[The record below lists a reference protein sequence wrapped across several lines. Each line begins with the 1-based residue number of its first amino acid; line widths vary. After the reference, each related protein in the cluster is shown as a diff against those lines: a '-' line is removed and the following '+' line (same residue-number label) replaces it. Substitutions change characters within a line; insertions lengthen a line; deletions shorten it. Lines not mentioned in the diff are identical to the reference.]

1 MNIISMHA
9 MKELLHRAC
18 CLLAIAL
25 CLPTTTAF
33 AAAPEYER
41 DVLPFLKRHC
51 YSCHD
56 AKQAKA
62 GFRLDQLGTDF
73 LRGTTADD
81 WHEVINQINS
91 GAMPPKDQQRPDPK
105 AAFVVVEWVG
115 AKLKEAEKLARM
127 SGGRILMRRLN
138 RQEYANTVGDL
149 FQLDSHFVE
158 KLKRELPADGKA
170 EGFDRISS
178 ALFFDQTQMA
188 SYLEWT
194 AEITREAVQDAP
206 PLAQTYAWEANRHL
220 GEPVRQ
226 KVNENLDH
234 MIETGPP
241 THFKTEKG
249 MLVRSSIRYGRQSA
263 EFIDLPPG
271 PPPSLSNF
279 VKQDGYYRIRI
290 KGGSDAG
297 ERGEPIRVRLVYAGD
312 SPLEQTFE
320 FMPNGTL
327 DKPEV
332 TELIVFLRAGQP
344 DMTKNLNINWNGLW
358 DARINH
364 PVWEDF
370 NLRILVANGQMSKA
384 AADKNDEL
392 LKKYRADLDKAL
404 ADAKAFTGTRWIHN
418 EKYNIETL
426 PKLLIDTIE
435 VEGPVVKEWPPAS
448 HVALGLDEKT
458 PADEAGLREVFSKLL
473 PRAYRRPGPGLG
485 FQPDPLPQKQ
495 TTGRM
500 PIPRIEAE
508 EIDRLVNIAAKAMRD
523 EKLDFKAALRLGLQT
538 MLVSPGFVFLQ
549 EPQASGESAARPLND
564 YELASRLSY
573 FLWSSLPDDELFA
586 IAAKGGLRD
595 ASTLRA
601 QVTRMLADPKSRRFV
616 ENFAGQWLDV
626 EQFGSV
632 EPALEYKDYD
642 AKLKAAERE
651 EPLAFFQQVLSD
663 NLPVTNFLDSQF
675 LVVNERL
682 ARHYGIDGVTGDAF
696 QKVTLRP
703 EHHRGGV
710 LGMAGLMTLL
720 SDGTRTLPV
729 RRGAWVLERLLND
742 PPPPPPPNAGEIQPN
757 TTGVRLT
764 VRERLAKH
772 RSEPNCASCHA
783 KLDSYG
789 LALENYDA
797 IGRWRERQN
806 GEGIS
811 GPQAPM
817 IDPSG
822 ALKSGRE
829 FSDLAGYKAGL
840 LAEKE
845 KFVRAFS
852 EKLLTYALG
861 RAIGYIDNTTL
872 EQITTIAARSDHRM
886 QDLIHAVVSSEP
898 FLTK

>member
-9 MKELLHRAC
+9 MKELLHKAC
-18 CLLAIAL
+18 CLLAIAM

-41 DVLPFLKRHC
+41 DVLPFLKQHC

-56 AKQAKA
+56 ATQAKA

-73 LRGTTADD
+73 LRGSTADD

-91 GAMPPKDQQRPDPK
+91 GEMPPEEEPRPDPQ
-105 AAFVVVEWVG
+105 AAFTVVEWVG
-115 AKLKEAEKLARM
+115 AKLKEAEKLARL

-149 FQLDSHFVE
+149 FQLDPHFVE

-194 AEITREAVQDAP
+194 AEIAREAVQDAP
-206 PLAQTYAWEANRHL
+206 PLAKTYAWEANRHL

-241 THFKTEKG
+241 THFKTDKG
-249 MLVRSSIRYGRQSA
+249 MLVRSAIRYSKQSA

-271 PPPSLSNF
+271 PPPTLTAF
-279 VKQDGYYRIRI
+279 VKQDGYYRIRF
-290 KGGSDAG
+290 KGGSDPG
-297 ERGEPIRVRLVYAGD
+297 DRGEQIRVKLVYGGG

-320 FMPNGTL
+320 LQPKGTL
-327 DKPEV
+327 EKPEV
-332 TELIVFLRAGQP
+332 SELTVFLRAGGS
-344 DMTKNLNINWNGLW
+344 DMTKAFHITWNGLW

-364 PVWEDF
+364 PGWEDINF
-370 NLRILVANGQMSKA
+370 RIMVGGAKIGQAVAKKDG
-384 AADKNDEL
+384 DG
-392 LKKYRADLDKAL
+392 LKKARADLDKAL
-404 ADAKAFTGTRWIHN
+404 SDAKAFTGTRWIHN

-448 HVALGLDEKT
+448 HKVLGLDEKT
-458 PADEAGLREVFSKLL
+458 PHDETGLRKVFSKLL
-473 PRAYRRPGPGLG
+473 PRAYRR
-485 FQPDPLPQKQ
+485 
-495 TTGRM
+495 TV
-500 PIPRIEAE
+500 EAE
-508 EIDRLVNIAAKAMRD
+508 EVDRLVNIAAKAMRD
-523 EKLDFKAALRLGLQT
+523 EKLDLHAALRLGLQT

-549 EPQASGESAARPLND
+549 EPQVGGESARRPLND
-564 YELASRLSY
+564 HELASRLSY

-586 IAAKGGLRD
+586 LAAKGSLREP
-595 ASTLRA
+595 ATLRA
-601 QVTRMLADPKSRRFV
+601 QVTRMLADPKSRHFV

-632 EPALEYKDYD
+632 EPAMEYKDYD
-642 AKLKAAERE
+642 AKLKSAERE
-651 EPLAFFQQVLSD
+651 EPLAFFQQVLSE
-663 NLPVTNFLDSQF
+663 NLPVTNFLDSPF
-675 LVVNERL
+675 LVINERL
-682 ARHYGIDGVTGDAF
+682 ARHYGIEGVTGEAF
-696 QKVTLRP
+696 QKVALRP

-729 RRGAWVLERLLND
+729 RRGAWVLEKLLND

-757 TTGVRLT
+757 TAGARLT

-806 GEGIS
+806 GEGIT
-811 GPQAPM
+811 GPQAPN

-829 FSDLAGYKAGL
+829 FSDLAGYKAAL

-845 KFVRAFS
+845 RFIRAFS

-861 RAIGYIDNTTL
+861 RPVGYVDNATL
-872 EQITTIAARSDHRM
+872 EQITTSAARSDYRL
-886 QDLIHAVVSSEP
+886 QDLIQAVVFSEP

>member
-1 MNIISMHA
+1 MEKQMNKHSKPA
-9 MKELLHRAC
+9 MKEFVLWAC
-18 CLLAIAL
+18 CVLAIAL
-25 CLPTTTAF
+25 GLPTTTAL
-33 AAAPEYER
+33 AAAPEFER

-62 GFRLDQLGTDF
+62 GLRLDELGTDF
-73 LRGTTADD
+73 LLGTTADN

-91 GAMPPKDQQRPDPK
+91 GAMPPEGEPRPDPQ

-149 FQLDSHFVE
+149 FRLDPHFVE

-188 SYLEWT
+188 SYIELT
-194 AEITREAVQDAP
+194 AEIAREAVQDAP
-206 PLAQTYAWEANRHL
+206 PASEKYIWEANRHL
-220 GEPVRQ
+220 GEGVRQ

-234 MIETGPP
+234 MIDTGPP
-241 THFKTEKG
+241 MYFKTEKG
-249 MLVRSSIRYGRQSA
+249 MIIRSANMYGGRNA
-263 EFIDLPPG
+263 EFIDVPAG
-271 PPPSLSNF
+271 PRPSLTSLI
-279 VKQDGYYRIRI
+279 KEDGYYRIRF
-290 KGGSDAG
+290 KGGSDPG
-297 ERGEPIRVRLVYAGD
+297 DRGEPIRVRLTYGGGT
-312 SPLEQTFE
+312 PLEQKFE
-320 FMPNGTL
+320 FKPNGTL
-327 DKPEV
+327 DNPEV
-332 TELIVFLRAGQP
+332 TETTVFLRAGEP
-344 DMTKNLNINWNGLW
+344 DMTRGLSITWNGIW

-364 PVWEDF
+364 PGWDAL
-370 NLRILVANGQMSKA
+370 NLRIMMGGAKIEQAVAKKDGEA
-384 AADKNDEL
+384 
-392 LKKYRADLDKAL
+392 LKQARADLDNAL
-404 ADAKAFTGTRWIHN
+404 AEAKAFTGTRWIHN
-418 EKYNIETL
+418 EKYDIDTL
-426 PKLLIDTIE
+426 PKLLLDTIE
-435 VEGPVVKEWPPAS
+435 VEGPVSKEWPPAS
-448 HVALGLDEKT
+448 HVVLGLDEKT
-458 PADEAGLREVFSKLL
+458 PQDETALRTIFAKLL
-473 PRAYRRPGPGLG
+473 PRAYRRPVDSRLSLRESASFRGAKDDY
-485 FQPDPLPQKQ
+485 PDV
-495 TTGRM
+495 
-500 PIPRIEAE
+500 
-508 EIDRLVNIAAKAMRD
+508 DRLVHVAAKAIRD
-523 EKLDFKAALRLGLQT
+523 EKLDFHTALRLGLQT

-549 EPQASGESAARPLND
+549 EPQTGGKSASRPLND

-573 FLWSSLPDDELFA
+573 FLWSSLPDDDLFA
-586 IAAKGGLRD
+586 LAAKGNLHEP
-595 ASTLRA
+595 STLRA
-601 QVTRMLADPKSRRFV
+601 QVARMLADPKSRHFV

-632 EPALEYKDYD
+632 EPAMEYKDYD
-642 AKLKAAERE
+642 AKLKSAERE
-651 EPLAFFQQVLSD
+651 EPLAFFQQVLSE
-663 NLPVTNFLDSQF
+663 NLPVTYFLDSPF
-675 LVVNERL
+675 LVINERL
-682 ARHYGIDGVTGDAF
+682 ARHYGIEGVTGEAF
-696 QKVTLRP
+696 QKVALRP

-729 RRGAWVLERLLND
+729 RRGAWVLEKLLND
-742 PPPPPPPNAGEIQPN
+742 PSPPPPPNAGEIQPN
-757 TTGVRLT
+757 TTGARLT

-797 IGRWRERQN
+797 IGRWREQQN

-811 GPQAPM
+811 GPKVPA

-829 FSDLAGYKAGL
+829 FSDLAGYKAAL

-861 RAIGYIDNTTL
+861 RPVGYVDNTTL
-872 EQITTIAARSDHRM
+872 EQITTTTGKSDHRL
-886 QDLIHAVVSSEP
+886 QDLIQAVVSSEP

>member
-9 MKELLHRAC
+9 MKELLQRAC
-18 CLLAIAL
+18 CWLVIAL
-25 CLPTTTAF
+25 CLLTSTAF
-33 AAAPEYER
+33 AAAPEFER

-62 GFRLDQLGTDF
+62 GLRIDQLGTDF

-81 WHEVINQINS
+81 WHEVIHQINS
-91 GAMPPKDQQRPDPK
+91 GAMPPKDEPRPDPE
-105 AAFVVVEWVG
+105 AAFAVVEWVG

-149 FQLDSHFVE
+149 FQLDPHFVE

-170 EGFDRISS
+170 DGFDRISS

-194 AEITREAVQDAP
+194 AEIAREAVQDAP
-206 PLAQTYAWEANRHL
+206 PRAETYVYEAEKKLNRNEGSTTEVAQAINHQIPLGPTFYNKNATGIEMWGGHGGKPDEDKAWSMVPH
-220 GEPVRQ
+220 
-226 KVNENLDH
+226 
-234 MIETGPP
+234 GPRP
-241 THFKTEKG
+241 DLTK
-249 MLVRSSIRYGRQSA
+249 LVT
-263 EFIDLPPG
+263 
-271 PPPSLSNF
+271 
-279 VKQDGYYRIRI
+279 QDGYYRVRI
-290 KGGSDAG
+290 HAG
-297 ERGEPIRVRLVYAGD
+297 ASPGARGTPVVMRLTYATGT
-312 SPLEQTFE
+312 PLESE
-320 FMPNGTL
+320 HDIAVEGTL
-327 DKPEV
+327 EKPGVAEKM
-332 TELIVFLRAGQP
+332 LFLRAGQP
-344 DMTKNLNINWNGLW
+344 DQQKPLVPTWNG
-358 DARINH
+358 IN
-364 PVWEDF
+364 
-370 NLRILVANGQMSKA
+370 NLRVNNPEWATVHLRWLVVQGKIQKA
-384 AADKNDEL
+384 VAARDDAEVAR
-392 LKKYRADLDKAL
+392 LKVEREQVLKDLN
-404 ADAKAFTGTRWIHN
+404 AFTGPRWIPHPTHN
-418 EKYNIETL
+418 A
-426 PKLLIDTIE
+426 DTAPRLFLDKIE
-435 VEGPVVKEWPPAS
+435 VEGPLPKEWPPAS
-448 HVALGLDEKT
+448 HVVLGLEEKT
-458 PADEAGLREVFSKLL
+458 PADEAGLRMIFSRLL
-473 PRAYRRPGPGLG
+473 PRANRRIVE
-485 FQPDPLPQKQ
+485 
-495 TTGRM
+495 T
-500 PIPRIEAE
+500 E
-508 EIDRLVNIAAKAMRD
+508 EVDRLVNIAAKAMRD

-549 EPQASGESAARPLND
+549 EPRASGESAARPLND
-564 YELASRLSY
+564 HELACRLSY

-586 IAAKGGLRD
+586 IAAKGNLRD
-595 ASTLRA
+595 TATLRA
-601 QVTRMLADPKSRRFV
+601 QVTRMLADPKSRSFV

-626 EQFGSV
+626 ELFGSV
-632 EPALEYKDYD
+632 EPAKEYKDYD
-642 AKLKAAERE
+642 AKLKSSERE
-651 EPLAFFQQVLSD
+651 EPLAFFQQVLIE

-675 LVVNERL
+675 IVVNERL

-696 QKVTLRP
+696 QKVALRP
-703 EHHRGGV
+703 EQHRGGV

-729 RRGAWVLERLLND
+729 RRGAWVLEKLLND

-757 TTGVRLT
+757 TTGARLT

-772 RSEPNCASCHA
+772 RSEPNCASCHV

-797 IGRWRERQN
+797 IGRWREQQN

-811 GPQAPM
+811 GPKAPK

-829 FSDLAGYKAGL
+829 FSDLVGYKAAL

-845 KFVRAFS
+845 KFIRAFS

-861 RAIGYIDNTTL
+861 RPVGYVDNATL
-872 EQITTIAARSDHRM
+872 EQITTTAVKSDHRL
-886 QDLIHAVVSSEP
+886 QDLIQTVVSSEP

>member
-18 CLLAIAL
+18 CLLAIVS
-25 CLPTTTAF
+25 CLPMSTAF
-33 AAAPEYER
+33 AAVPEYER
-41 DVLPFLKRHC
+41 EVLPFLKRHC

-62 GFRLDQLGTDF
+62 GLRLDQLGTDF
-73 LRGTTADD
+73 VRGTTADD
-81 WHEVINQINS
+81 WHEVINQIS
-91 GAMPPKDQQRPDPK
+91 GGKMPPADELRPDPQ
-105 AAFVVVEWVG
+105 AAFAVVEWVG

-149 FQLDSHFVE
+149 FRLDPYFVE

-194 AEITREAVQDAP
+194 AEIAREVVQAAP
-206 PLAQTYAWEANRHL
+206 PTSKLYVYEAERHL
-220 GEPVRQ
+220 NR
-226 KVNENLDH
+226 NEAATTEVAQAIRHQIPLGPTFYEK
-234 MIETGPP
+234 MATGVEMWGGHGQDDKPWCMVP
-241 THFKTEKG
+241 HGPRPDLTA
-249 MLVRSSIRYGRQSA
+249 LVT
-263 EFIDLPPG
+263 
-271 PPPSLSNF
+271 
-279 VKQDGYYRIRI
+279 QDGYYRVRVHA
-290 KGGSDAG
+290 GAALG
-297 ERGEPIRVRLVYAGD
+297 ERGTPVIMRFTYATGT
-312 SPLEQTFE
+312 PLESEHDIVVQ
-320 FMPNGTL
+320 GTL
-327 DKPEV
+327 EKPGIAE
-332 TELIVFLRAGQP
+332 TMIFLRAGQP
-344 DMTKNLNINWNGLW
+344 DQKKPFTPTWNG
-358 DARINH
+358 IN
-364 PVWEDF
+364 
-370 NLRILVANGQMSKA
+370 NLRINNPEWGAVHLRWLVVQGKLSRA
-384 AADKNDEL
+384 AAARDDAEVAR
-392 LKKYRADLDKAL
+392 LKVDREQVLKDMD
-404 ADAKAFTGTRWIHN
+404 AFTGPRWLPN
-418 EKYNIETL
+418 PQYNAATAPRL
-426 PKLLIDTIE
+426 FLDKIE
-435 VEGPVVKEWPPAS
+435 VEGPLPKQWPPAS
-448 HVALGLDEKT
+448 HLALGLDDKAS
-458 PADEAGLREVFSKLL
+458 PDEAGFLAIFSKLL
-473 PRAYRRPGPGLG
+473 PRAYRRPVE
-485 FQPDPLPQKQ
+485 D
-495 TTGRM
+495 
-500 PIPRIEAE
+500 AE
-508 EIDRLVNIAAKAMRD
+508 VDRLVNIAANAMRED
-523 EKLDFKAALRLGLQT
+523 QLDFHAALRLGLQT

-549 EPQASGESAARPLND
+549 EPHTSGESATRPLND

-586 IAAKGGLRD
+586 LADKGKLREP
-595 ASTLRA
+595 ATLRA
-601 QVTRMLADPKSRRFV
+601 QVARMLADPKSRHFV

-626 EQFGSV
+626 ELFGSV
-632 EPALEYKDYD
+632 EPAKEYKDYD
-642 AKLKAAERE
+642 AKLKSAERE
-651 EPLAFFQQVLSD
+651 EPLAFFQQVLSE

-682 ARHYGIDGVTGDAF
+682 ARHYGIDGVKGDAF
-696 QKVTLRP
+696 QKVALRP

-729 RRGAWVLERLLND
+729 RRGAWVLEKLLND

-757 TTGVRLT
+757 TTGARLT

-797 IGRWRERQN
+797 IGAWRDRQN
-806 GEGIS
+806 GEGLG
-811 GPQAPM
+811 GPKAPV
-817 IDPSG
+817 IDASG

-829 FSDLAGYKAGL
+829 FSDLAGYKAAL

-861 RAIGYIDNTTL
+861 RPVGYVDNTTL
-872 EQITTIAARSDHRM
+872 EQITKSAVKSDHRL
-886 QDLIHAVVSSEP
+886 QDLIQAVVSSEP

>member
-18 CLLAIAL
+18 CLLAIAM
-25 CLPTTTAF
+25 CLPTSTAF
-33 AAAPEYER
+33 AAAPEYES

-62 GFRLDQLGTDF
+62 GLRIDQLGTDF

-91 GAMPPKDQQRPDPK
+91 GAMPPKDEPRPDPK

-115 AKLKEAEKLARM
+115 AKLKEAERLARM

-149 FQLDSHFVE
+149 FQLDPHFVE

-178 ALFFDQTQMA
+178 ALFFDQMQMA

-194 AEITREAVQDAP
+194 AEIAREAVQDAP
-206 PLAQTYAWEANRHL
+206 PKAETYVYEAEKKLNRNEGSTTEVAQAIDHQIPL
-220 GEPVRQ
+220 GPTFYD
-226 KVNENLDH
+226 KKATG
-234 MIETGPP
+234 IEMWGGHGGKPEEDKTWAMVPHGPRP
-241 THFKTEKG
+241 DLTK
-249 MLVRSSIRYGRQSA
+249 LVM
-263 EFIDLPPG
+263 
-271 PPPSLSNF
+271 
-279 VKQDGYYRIRI
+279 KDGYYR
-290 KGGSDAG
+290 
-297 ERGEPIRVRLVYAGD
+297 VRVYAGA
-312 SPLEQTFE
+312 SPGARGTPVVMRLTYAPGTPLESE
-320 FMPNGTL
+320 HDIAVEGTL
-327 DKPEV
+327 EKPGVAEM
-332 TELIVFLRAGQP
+332 LLFLRAGQP
-344 DMTKNLNINWNGLW
+344 DQQKPLVPAWNG
-358 DARINH
+358 IN
-364 PVWEDF
+364 
-370 NLRILVANGQMSKA
+370 NLRVNNPDWNALHLRWLVVQGKIQKTVA
-384 AADKNDEL
+384 ARDDAEVAR
-392 LKKYRADLDKAL
+392 LKVEREQVLKDLN
-404 ADAKAFTGTRWIHN
+404 AFTGPRWIPHPTHN
-418 EKYNIETL
+418 A
-426 PKLLIDTIE
+426 DTAPRLFLDKIE
-435 VEGPVVKEWPPAS
+435 VEGPLPKEWPPAS
-448 HVALGLDEKT
+448 HVVLGLDDKT
-458 PADEAGLREVFSKLL
+458 PADEAGLRAIFSRLL
-473 PRAYRRPGPGLG
+473 PRAYRR
-485 FQPDPLPQKQ
+485 
-495 TTGRM
+495 TV
-500 PIPRIEAE
+500 EAAE
-508 EIDRLVNIAAKAMRD
+508 VDRLVNIAAKAMRE
-523 EKLDFKAALRLGLQT
+523 EKLDFHAALRLGLQT

-564 YELASRLSY
+564 HELASRLSY

-586 IAAKGGLRD
+586 IAAKGSLRD
-595 ASTLRA
+595 AGTLRT
-601 QVTRMLADPKSRRFV
+601 QVARMLADPKSRHFV

-626 EQFGSV
+626 ELFGSV
-632 EPALEYKDYD
+632 EPAKEYKDYD
-642 AKLKAAERE
+642 AKLRSAERE
-651 EPLAFFQQVLSD
+651 EPLAFFQQELRE

-675 LVVNERL
+675 LIVNERL

-696 QKVTLRP
+696 QKVALRP

-729 RRGAWVLERLLND
+729 RRGAWVLEKLLND

-757 TTGVRLT
+757 TTGARLT

-797 IGRWRERQN
+797 IGRWREQQN
-806 GEGIS
+806 GEGIG
-811 GPQAPM
+811 GPKAPK

-829 FSDLAGYKAGL
+829 FSDLVGYKAAL

-845 KFVRAFS
+845 KFIRAFS

-861 RAIGYIDNTTL
+861 RPVGYVDNATL
-872 EQITTIAARSDHRM
+872 EQITTTAVKSDHRL
-886 QDLIHAVVSSEP
+886 QDLIQAVVSSEP
-898 FLTK
+898 FLAK

>member
-1 MNIISMHA
+1 
-9 MKELLHRAC
+9 MKLTLLPTVVGVL
-18 CLLAIAL
+18 LLAQSLVTSAL
-25 CLPTTTAF
+25 
-33 AAAPEYER
+33 AAAPEFER

-56 AKQAKA
+56 ATQAKA
-62 GFRLDQLGTDF
+62 GLRLDQLGTDF
-73 LRGTTADD
+73 LSGTTADD
-81 WHEVINQINS
+81 WHEVINQIS
-91 GAMPPKDQQRPDPK
+91 GGKMPPEDEPRPDPK
-105 AAFVVVEWVG
+105 AAFAVVEWVG

-149 FQLDSHFVE
+149 FRLDPHFVE

-178 ALFFDQTQMA
+178 ALFFDQTQMS

-194 AEITREAVQDAP
+194 AAIAREAVQDAP

-249 MLVRSSIRYGRQSA
+249 MLVRSAIRYSKQSA

-279 VKQDGYYRIRI
+279 VKQDGYYRIRF
-290 KGGSDAG
+290 KGGSDSG
-297 ERGEPIRVRLVYAGD
+297 DRGEPIRVKLVYAGG

-320 FMPNGTL
+320 FKPNGTL

-332 TELIVFLRAGQP
+332 TELIVFLRAGQL
-344 DMTKNLNINWNGLW
+344 DMTKNLNIDWNGLW

-364 PVWEDF
+364 PGWEAL
-370 NLRILVANGQMSKA
+370 NLRIMVGGAKIGQAVATKDDDA
-384 AADKNDEL
+384 
-392 LKKYRADLDKAL
+392 LKKAREDLDNAL
-404 ADAKAFTGTRWIHN
+404 AEAKAFTGTRWIHN

-426 PKLLIDTIE
+426 PRLLIDTIE

-448 HVALGLDEKT
+448 HAALGLDDKT
-458 PADEAGLREVFSKLL
+458 PHDEAGLRAVFARLL
-473 PRAYRRPGPGLG
+473 LRAYRRPV
-485 FQPDPLPQKQ
+485 D
-495 TTGRM
+495 
-500 PIPRIEAE
+500 AE
-508 EIDRLVNIAAKAMRD
+508 EVDRFANIAAKAMRD
-523 EKLDFKAALRLGLQT
+523 EKLDFHAALRLGLQT

-549 EPQASGESAARPLND
+549 EPQVSGESAARPLND

-573 FLWSSLPDDELFA
+573 FLWSTMPDDELFA
-586 IAAKGGLRD
+586 LAAKGSLREP
-595 ASTLRA
+595 ATLRP
-601 QVTRMLADPKSRRFV
+601 QVTRMLADPRSRHFV

-632 EPALEYKDYD
+632 EPAMEYEDYD
-642 AKLKAAERE
+642 EKLKSAERE
-651 EPLAFFQQVLSD
+651 EPLAFFQQVLSE
-663 NLPVTNFLDSQF
+663 NLPVTNFLDSSF
-675 LVVNERL
+675 LVINERL
-682 ARHYGIDGVTGDAF
+682 ARHYGIEGVTGEAF

-710 LGMAGLMTLL
+710 LGMAGLMTFL

-729 RRGAWVLERLLND
+729 RRGAWVLEKLLND

-757 TTGVRLT
+757 TAGARLT

-789 LALENYDA
+789 LSLENYDA
-797 IGRWRERQN
+797 IGRWREQQN

-811 GPQAPM
+811 GPKAPA

-829 FSDLAGYKAGL
+829 FSDLAGYKAAL

-861 RAIGYIDNTTL
+861 RPVGYVDNTTL
-872 EQITTIAARSDHRM
+872 EQITTSAAKSDHRL
-886 QDLIHAVVSSEP
+886 QDLIQAVISSEP

>member
-9 MKELLHRAC
+9 MKELLHTAC

-62 GFRLDQLGTDF
+62 GLRLDQLGTDF

-81 WHEVINQINS
+81 WHEVINQIS
-91 GAMPPKDQQRPDPK
+91 GGKMPPADESRPDPK
-105 AAFVVVEWVG
+105 AAFLVVEWVG

-149 FQLDSHFVE
+149 FRLDPHFVE

-170 EGFDRISS
+170 EGFDRIGS

-194 AEITREAVQDAP
+194 AEIAREAVQDAP
-206 PLAQTYAWEANRHL
+206 PTSSVYIYEAEKHLNRNESATTEVAQAIKHQIPL
-220 GEPVRQ
+220 G
-226 KVNENLDH
+226 
-234 MIETGPP
+234 P
-241 THFKTEKG
+241 TFYDKKPDGVLMWGGHGHNYEKAG
-249 MLVRSSIRYGRQSA
+249 WCSLPYG
-263 EFIDLPPG
+263 PG
-271 PPPSLSNF
+271 PVLTDL
-279 VKQDGYYRIRI
+279 VKRDGYYRVRI
-290 KGGSDAG
+290 HAG
-297 ERGEPIRVRLVYAGD
+297 ASPGARGLPVVMQLVYAPGT
-312 SPLEQTFE
+312 PLESEHEIPIQGRVDQPGVAE
-320 FMPNGTL
+320 SL
-327 DKPEV
+327 
-332 TELIVFLRAGQP
+332 LFLTAGQP
-344 DMTKNLNINWNGLW
+344 DQMKPIRVYWNGINQVRMSNPDWGALHLRW
-358 DARINH
+358 LQSMGRI
-364 PVWEDF
+364 
-370 NLRILVANGQMSKA
+370 SKA
-384 AADKNDEL
+384 AEARDDAEVTRLKAIHEQVLAEL
-392 LKKYRADLDKAL
+392 H
-404 ADAKAFTGTRWIHN
+404 AFTGPRWIENPEHDA
-418 EKYNIETL
+418 TTAPRL
-426 PKLLIDTIE
+426 FFDKLE
-435 VEGPVVKEWPPAS
+435 VEGPLPKQWPPAS
-448 HVALGLDEKT
+448 HVALGLADKT
-458 PADEAGLREVFSKLL
+458 PPDEAGFRAVFSKLL
-473 PRAYRRPGPGLG
+473 SRAYRRPV
-485 FQPDPLPQKQ
+485 
-495 TTGRM
+495 
-500 PIPRIEAE
+500 EAAE
-508 EIDRLVNIAAKAMRD
+508 VERFVNIAATAMRD
-523 EKLDFKAALRLGLQT
+523 EKLDFKAALRLGLQA
-538 MLVSPGFVFLQ
+538 MLVSPAFVFLQ
-549 EPQASGESAARPLND
+549 EPHHDGESVARPLND

-586 IAAKGGLRD
+586 VADKGELRHP
-595 ASTLRA
+595 ATLRA
-601 QVTRMLADPKSRRFV
+601 QVARMLADPKSRRFV

-626 EQFGSV
+626 ELFGSV
-632 EPALEYKDYD
+632 EPAKEYKDYD
-642 AKLKAAERE
+642 AMLKSAERE
-651 EPLAFFQQVLSD
+651 EPLAFFQQVLSE

-696 QKVTLRP
+696 QKVALRP

-729 RRGAWVLERLLND
+729 RRGAWVLEKLLND

-757 TTGVRLT
+757 TAGVRLT

-806 GEGIS
+806 GEGIT
-811 GPQAPM
+811 GPQAPK

-829 FSDLAGYKAGL
+829 FSDLAGYKAAL

-861 RAIGYIDNTTL
+861 RLVGYVDNATL
-872 EQITTIAARSDHRM
+872 EQITTSAMKSDHRL
-886 QDLIHAVVSSEP
+886 QDLIQAVVSSEP